1 MATCN
6 IEGIRSNVALAESL
20 LKTYDIVFFQEHWLF
35 GFEQNYLQDLFDK
48 NNTDCIIR
56 SIDDGDPIT
65 LHQRPRGYGGIAVA
79 YNNNLAKHIQ
89 PLPDSRPYA
98 AQAPDSR
105 LHDVQAP
112 DSRPYATEAPDS
124 RPYATEALDS

>member
-6 IEGIRSNVALAESL
+6 IEGIRSNVALAQSL

-35 GFEQNYLQDLFDK
+35 GFEQNYLQDLCDN

-89 PLPDSRPYA
+89 PLPDGNTAIQPIILNSVPRGICITNA
-98 AQAPDSR
+98 AVYVS
-105 LHDVQAP
+105 LMF
-112 DSRPYATEAPDS
+112 
-124 RPYATEALDS
+124 